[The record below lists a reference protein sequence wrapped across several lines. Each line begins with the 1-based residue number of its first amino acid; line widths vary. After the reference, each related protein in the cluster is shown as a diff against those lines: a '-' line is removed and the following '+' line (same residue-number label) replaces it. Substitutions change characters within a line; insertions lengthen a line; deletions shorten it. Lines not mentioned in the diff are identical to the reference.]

1 MCTIPVGVGEP
12 GPLPGSGGEAGGPAC
27 PNCLRL
33 EAELR
38 ELRTQLALALAA
50 ERTTLEADVFAQR
63 RTELETRLD
72 RQIDVRR
79 RFTDPDNARLAKRL
93 RKQRRHLF
101 TFLDP
106 GHEALEATNN
116 RAERMLRP
124 AVITRKTGGCNRSR
138 TGARAHEVMASV
150 LVTLRQQGQDVLGYL
165 AAALLSPG
173 LPPRLLAAP
182 APSSP

>member
-1 MCTIPVGVGEP
+1 MEVTVYAISERSHQVVLRILGREFQGVLTSDCFTAYDAQALREWMQQK
-12 GPLPGSGGEAGGPAC
+12 
-27 PNCLRL
+27 CLAHLIRSA
-33 EAELR
+33 AEL
-38 ELRTQLALALAA
+38 
-50 ERTTLEADVFAQR
+50 D
-63 RTELETRLD
+63 RL
-72 RQIDVRR
+72 IDVRR

-150 LVTLRQQGQDVLGYL
+150 LVTLRQQGRDVLGYL